1 MSKEVHKTSIGGQA
15 VMEGIMMRH
24 GDRCSIAVRKED
36 GTITVKNDNYVPL
49 RKKYKIC
56 NLPILRG
63 AINMVEMLMLS
74 VRTLNDS
81 VEMLGLEEELES
93 EKKSK
98 AKAKKAE
105 SIEPA
110 DAETEEKAAQE
121 KAEEKKGFG
130 ILEGAFSRLG

>member
-1 MSKEVHKTSIGGQA
+1 MWDFIPAYYRKEILKHKMSKKTETNCRLGAVGGQA
-15 VMEGIMMRH
+15 VMEGVMMRH
-24 GDRCSIAVRKED
+24 GNRCSIAVRKED

-49 RKKYKIC
+49 RKKHKIC

-93 EKKSK
+93 VCVEDG
-98 AKAKKAE
+98 AVQLTLRPYQIL
-105 SIEPA
+105 SI
-110 DAETEEKAAQE
+110 K
-121 KAEEKKGFG
+121 F
-130 ILEGAFSRLG
+130 R